1 MFVDPSR
8 KARHAIR
15 DGKFRAAKTALDCVE
30 AEHRSAEWHLLSA
43 MAAWR
48 LGSFQ
53 KSLQHATV
61 SLDEYRKLAD
71 TDGEMRAQNVAAAGS
86 FALGALSMA
95 RRGYTRALFLA
106 QQRHDLLMIARCTNN
121 LGSVCYYLKQN
132 TNAMTWYRRAAR
144 GFEQVGFVPEIARA
158 WHNIGVVLREENLLR
173 EALAAT
179 DRALDAAQRLG
190 DRRCVGWALGGRG
203 ETNIML
209 RDLRLGEAEVVRA
222 LELSREQEDRLT
234 EIEALRALSL
244 VARLE
249 GDRDRSLGL
258 VRQAVA
264 LSDQVQSK
272 WLIAQSNRD
281 FARVLQELHRGDEA
295 RDAIDR
301 AVVAY
306 TELGAE
312 DRSVMA
318 RREFES

>member
-1 MFVDPSR
+1 M
-8 KARHAIR
+8 
-15 DGKFRAAKTALDCVE
+15 AKTALDAVA
-30 AEHRSAEWHLLSA
+30 AEHRSPEWQLLTA
-43 MAAWR
+43 MATWR
-48 LGSFQ
+48 LGDFQ
-53 KSLQHATV
+53 ESQRHATV
-61 SLDEYRKLAD
+61 SLAGYQECAD

-86 FALGALSMA
+86 FVLGALSEA
-95 RRGYTRALFLA
+95 RRGYERALFLA

-132 TNAMTWYRRAAR
+132 SHAMTWYRQAAR
-144 GFEQVGFVPEIARA
+144 GFEQVDFVPEIARA

-209 RDLRLGEAEVVRA
+209 RDLRLGKAEVTRA

-234 EIEALRALSL
+234 EVEALRALSV
-244 VARLE
+244 VAGLE
-249 GDRDRSLGL
+249 GDRQRSLDF

-264 LSDQVQSK
+264 LADRVKST

-281 FARVLQELHRGDEA
+281 FAHVLRELGEVDEA
-295 RDAIDR
+295 RDAIRR
-301 AVVAY
+301 AAAAY
-306 TELGAE
+306 AELGAE
-312 DRSVMA
+312 ERSETVK
-318 RREFES
+318 REFEM